1 MQVMENIH
9 HLILIGYRAT
19 GKTTLARV
27 LAEHLNFP
35 WYDSDELIESRFGKS
50 IARIFA
56 EEGEPV
62 FRDTEAEE
70 IEKILLDSNRARQK
84 IVLAT
89 GGGAILRK
97 STRSFLKE
105 HGFVA
110 WLTAS
115 RETIY
120 RRMIQDATTT
130 ERRPDLTNLP
140 AEEEIVH
147 LLEKRKPF
155 YEETA
160 HLMVDTDNR
169 TTENLAGQ
177 ILRSYLQFQDTIR

>member
-1 MQVMENIH
+1 MDNIR
-9 HLILIGYRAT
+9 HLLLIGYRAT
-19 GKTTLARV
+19 GKTTLARLV
-27 LAEHLNFP
+27 AENLNLP
-35 WYDSDELIESRFGKS
+35 WYDSDVLIENRFGKS

-56 EEGEPV
+56 EDGEPA
-62 FRDTEAEE
+62 FRDAEADE
-70 IEKILLDSNRARQK
+70 IETIVHNSNQAGQT

-97 STRSFLKE
+97 STRSFLKK
-105 HGFVA
+105 HGFVV

-120 RRMIQDATTT
+120 RRMIQDAATA

-140 AEEEIVH
+140 AEEEIAR
-147 LLEKRKPF
+147 LLEMRKPF

-160 HLMVDTDNR
+160 NLVVDT
-169 TTENLAGQ
+169 ENTAAERLAGQ
-177 ILRSYLQFQDTIR
+177 ILRSYGTIL